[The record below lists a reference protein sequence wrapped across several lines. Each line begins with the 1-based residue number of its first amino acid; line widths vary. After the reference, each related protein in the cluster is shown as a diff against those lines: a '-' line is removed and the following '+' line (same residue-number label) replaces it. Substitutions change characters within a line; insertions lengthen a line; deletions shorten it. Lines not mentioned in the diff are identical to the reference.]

1 MTKINNAYKK
11 QLKDLFL
18 FCGNNIKME
27 LSVAGYEAID
37 WTEVSQDAAQ
47 WQAFVSSVMRF
58 QGPQEQEC
66 LPEAK

>member
-47 WQAFVSSVMRF
+47 
-58 QGPQEQEC
+58 
-66 LPEAK
+66 